1 MSVRNGL
8 ALAGLLCLGLLPGC
22 ASLSEKEC
30 RTADWQQI
38 GYRDGSNG
46 YPRSRAADHVQACR
60 KSGVTVDE
68 PRYFAGHAEGL
79 QRYCTPDNGL
89 RAGLSGQG
97 YAGVCPADLAVAFE
111 ERYIAGREVWRQRQR
126 IDEIDNERRN
136 LEYQLG
142 RAKTD
147 DDRRYL
153 RNSLRSLDF
162 EARRERD
169 ILYMLERR
177 LRVPVGGF

>member
-1 MSVRNGL
+1 MRTSNGL
-8 ALAGLLCLGLLPGC
+8 ALAALLWLGLLSGC

-46 YPRSRAADHVQACR
+46 YPRSRAVDHAQACR
-60 KSGVTVDE
+60 KLGVSVDE
-68 PRYFAGHAEGL
+68 PRYFAGHAQGL

-89 RAGLSGQG
+89 RAGLSGQA
-97 YAGVCPADLAVAFE
+97 YANVCPADLAVAFE
-111 ERYIAGREVWRQRQR
+111 ERYSAGREVWHQRRR
-126 IDEIDNERRN
+126 IDELDNERRS
-136 LEYQLG
+136 LEYQLS

-153 RNSLRSLDF
+153 RNNLRSLDF

-177 LRVPVGGF
+177 LRVPVSGF